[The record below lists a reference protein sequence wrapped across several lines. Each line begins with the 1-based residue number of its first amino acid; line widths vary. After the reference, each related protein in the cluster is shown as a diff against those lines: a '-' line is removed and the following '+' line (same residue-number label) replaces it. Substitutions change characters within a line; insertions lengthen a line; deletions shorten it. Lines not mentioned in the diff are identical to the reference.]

1 MHLVDWIALGI
12 VGLGA
17 LSGLRRGLVVTAFS
31 LGGLALGATIGARL
45 APHLLHDGSFSP
57 YTPLIGLGG
66 AIAGALL
73 VQTIAAIAGSF
84 VRRTLRIVP
93 PIGLLD
99 SIGGL
104 IVGALLGLCVVWVA
118 GAAALQLPNQ
128 VPGLPNM
135 HQQVEQSV
143 ILQRLNT
150 IVSPRNV
157 LRSFARVDP
166 FPRVTGLTIP
176 TDRSPTHV
184 LTPSAVQAA
193 RKSVVRIQSTACGI
207 GLEGSGWFAKPHL
220 VVTAAHVI
228 AGGHGITVDGHVAY
242 PVAVD
247 RHDDVA
253 VLRVPYLVGP
263 PLSVVDPK
271 DGDPVDI
278 LGYPENGPFN
288 VQPGRIGITSDVLVS
303 GNLRQIT
310 TLRGLVRQGNSG
322 GPAVNARGQVEST
335 IFAAEVGTRAGFGIP
350 AADGRSARSAGA
362 HAKVS
367 TGRVRC

>member
-1 MHLVDWIALGI
+1 MHLVDWIALGV

-17 LSGLRRGLVVTAFS
+17 LSGLRRGFVVTVFS
-31 LGGLALGATIGARL
+31 LGGLALGATLGSRL
-45 APHLLHDGSFSP
+45 APRLLHGGSFSP
-57 YTPLIGLGG
+57 YTPLVGLGG

-73 VQTIAAIAGSF
+73 VQTVAALAGSF
-84 VRRTLRIVP
+84 IRRTIRIVP
-93 PIGLLD
+93 PVGLLD

-104 IVGALLGLCVVWVA
+104 VAGALLGLCVVWVA

-135 HQQVEQSV
+135 HQQVEQSA
-143 ILQRLNT
+143 ILQKLNT
-150 IVSPRNV
+150 FVSPRNV
-157 LRSFARVDP
+157 LQSFARIDP
-166 FPRVTGLTIP
+166 FPRVIGLTVPSASIP
-176 TDRSPTHV
+176 AHV
-184 LTPSAVQAA
+184 VAPNAVQAA
-193 RKSVVRIQSTACGI
+193 RKSVVRIQSTACGL

-228 AGGHGITVDGHVAY
+228 AGAHGITVNGHNAY

-271 DGDPVDI
+271 DGDAVDI

-288 VQPGRIGITSDVLVS
+288 VQPGRIGVTSNVLVS
-303 GNLRQIT
+303 GNLREIT

-322 GPAVNARGQVEST
+322 GPAINAQGQVEST
-335 IFAAEVGTRAGFGIP
+335 IFAAEIGSRAGFGIP
-350 AADGRSARSAGA
+350 GATVLRALSQARK
-362 HAKVS
+362 KVS
-367 TGRVRC
+367 TGSC

>member
-17 LSGLRRGLVVTAFS
+17 LSGLRRGFVVTVFS
-31 LGGLALGATIGARL
+31 LGGLAVGATIGSRL
-45 APHLLHDGSFSP
+45 APRLLHGGSFSP
-57 YTPLIGLGG
+57 YTPLVGLGG

-73 VQTIAAIAGSF
+73 VQTIAALAGSF
-84 VRRTLRIVP
+84 IRRTIRIVP
-93 PIGLLD
+93 PVGLLD

-104 IVGALLGLCVVWVA
+104 IAGALLGLCVVWVA

-150 IVSPRNV
+150 FVSPRNV

-166 FPRVTGLTIP
+166 FPEVSGLTLPTESIP
-176 TDRSPTHV
+176 SRVLSPHGVTV
-184 LTPSAVQAA
+184 A
-193 RKSVVRIQSTACGI
+193 RRSVVRIQSTACGL
-207 GLEGSGWFAKPHL
+207 GLEGSGWFARPHL

-228 AGGHGITVDGHVAY
+228 AGSHGITVNGHNAY

-247 RHDDVA
+247 KHDDVA
-253 VLRVPYLVGP
+253 VLRVPRLTAPALAIVNP
-263 PLSVVDPK
+263 TN
-271 DGDPVDI
+271 GDAVDI

-288 VQPGRIGITSDVLVS
+288 VQPGRIGVTSDVLVS
-303 GNLRQIT
+303 GNLREVT
-310 TLRGLVRQGNSG
+310 SLKGLVRQGNSG
-322 GPAVNARGQVEST
+322 GPAVNAQGQVEST
-335 IFAAEVGTRAGFGIP
+335 IFAAEVGSRAGFGIP
-350 AADGRSARSAGA
+350 AAPVVRALGHA

-367 TGRVRC
+367 TGSC

>member
-1 MHLVDWIALGI
+1 MHLVDWIAVAI

-31 LGGLALGATIGARL
+31 LGGLALGATIGSRA
-45 APHLLHDGSFSP
+45 APHILHNGSFSP

-66 AIAGALL
+66 AIVGALL
-73 VQTIAAIAGSF
+73 VQTIASIAGSF

-93 PIGLLD
+93 PVGMLD

-104 IVGALLGLCVVWVA
+104 IVGGLLGLAVVWVA

-150 IVSPRNV
+150 FVSPRNV

-166 FPRVTGLTIP
+166 FPEVSGLSIP
-176 TDRSPTHV
+176 SESIPSSVLSPAGV
-184 LTPSAVQAA
+184 AAA
-193 RKSVVRIQSTACGI
+193 RKSVVRIQSTACGL
-207 GLEGSGWFAKPHL
+207 GLEGSGWFARPHL

-228 AGGHGITVDGHVAY
+228 AGAHGITVDGHNAY

-247 RHDDVA
+247 KHDDVA
-253 VLRVPYLVGP
+253 VLRVPRLTGP
-263 PLSVVDPK
+263 SLAIVNPK
-271 DGDPVDI
+271 DGDAVDI
-278 LGYPENGPFN
+278 LGFPENGPFN
-288 VQPGRIGITSDVLVS
+288 VQPGRIGVTSDVLVS
-303 GNLRQIT
+303 GNLREVT
-310 TLRGLVRQGNSG
+310 SLSGLVRQGNSG
-322 GPAVNARGQVEST
+322 GPAVNAQGQVEST
-335 IFAAEVGTRAGFGIP
+335 IFAAEIGSRAGFGIP
-350 AADGRSARSAGA
+350 VAPVVRALAHA

-367 TGRVRC
+367 TGRC